1 MMIAGG
7 FFRGESGYLVRGNA
21 PFTINLVRSGWCRW
35 TASIHS
41 IRGAAAAQGSTIRH
55 ATCCSHWTSN
65 RPTLPPGCMWTG
77 PRKRSAQVTRLAHL
91 NPRGGEGRMK
101 GKAFC
106 FPPSVPAPPG
116 AFSFDVC
123 TVCSYFFFF
132 LFFLLNLLESFAALL
147 INFVR
152 TLFSCLVCD
161 STCCVLLGDLIMHV
175 SHYLLGTGIGKIIR
189 SYSNLLPWKK
199 DWNWW

>member
-1 MMIAGG
+1 MFPQFYLSLHVWSNRISSRSKFETRAHFPFGYIKFPSTHDDRGG
-7 FFRGESGYLVRGNA
+7 YFRGESGYLVRGNA

-91 NPRGGEGRMK
+91 NPRRGWRDER
-101 GKAFC
+101 
-106 FPPSVPAPPG
+106 
-116 AFSFDVC
+116 
-123 TVCSYFFFF
+123 
-132 LFFLLNLLESFAALL
+132 ES
-147 INFVR
+147 
-152 TLFSCLVCD
+152 
-161 STCCVLLGDLIMHV
+161 VLL
-175 SHYLLGTGIGKIIR
+175 SRFR
-189 SYSNLLPWKK
+189 SRPRGLSVLMCVQFALTSSSSSSFCWTF
-199 DWNWW
+199 